1 MAGYTDIP
9 PSYFD
14 TLIARP
20 GEMLADTA
28 VGVIEGGRKLRDMYN
43 TTEDYLDEG
52 LARVGDLFD
61 RSPPR
66 MTGGPMSRNGYRHH
80 SGVPKVAEE
89 VVPLMGANPHFFE
102 SQNNPHGAWSPDYI
116 AEEKERYQDWIE
128 ATNSYQDQKE
138 HMRRIDTGLGTLYPG
153 EATDRYY
160 KTLANDIIDKNNASR
175 DRHREGMA
183 SGAYKA
189 WSNQTGRGLI
199 DGRMIGE
206 DMNTH
211 GRIHPVLKA
220 NWEDEMH
227 DLGRSQDARHP
238 YQWKESDNRSDW
250 QKWKDSTKSGRR

>member
-20 GEMLADTA
+20 GEKLADTA

-80 SGVPKVAEE
+80 
-89 VVPLMGANPHFFE
+89 
-102 SQNNPHGAWSPDYI
+102 
-116 AEEKERYQDWIE
+116 
-128 ATNSYQDQKE
+128 
-138 HMRRIDTGLGTLYPG
+138 PG
-153 EATDRYY
+153 GYVIPA
-160 KTLANDIIDKNNASR
+160 NASLTPAAQEIR
-175 DRHREGMA
+175 DYQGFVSEGHPHT
-183 SGAYKA
+183 AYKFPTRPLP
-189 WSNQTGRGLI
+189 SSLTPGF
-199 DGRMIGE
+199 DRMVNEGYDSFSPSD
-206 DMNTH
+206 DM
-211 GRIHPVLKA
+211 
-220 NWEDEMH
+220 
-227 DLGRSQDARHP
+227 
-238 YQWKESDNRSDW
+238 RSDW

>member
-66 MTGGPMSRNGYRHH
+66 MAGGPMSRNGYRHH
-80 SGVPKVAEE
+80 PG
-89 VVPLMGANPHFFE
+89 G
-102 SQNNPHGAWSPDYI
+102 YI
-116 AEEKERYQDWIE
+116 IPA
-128 ATNSYQDQKE
+128 
-138 HMRRIDTGLGTLYPG
+138 
-153 EATDRYY
+153 
-160 KTLANDIIDKNNASR
+160 NASLTPAAQEIR
-175 DRHREGMA
+175 DYQGFVSEGHPHT
-183 SGAYKA
+183 AYKFPTRPLP
-189 WSNQTGRGLI
+189 SHLTPGF
-199 DGRMIGE
+199 DRMVNEGYDSFSPSD
-206 DMNTH
+206 DM
-211 GRIHPVLKA
+211 
-220 NWEDEMH
+220 
-227 DLGRSQDARHP
+227 
-238 YQWKESDNRSDW
+238 RSDW

>member
-66 MTGGPMSRNGYRHH
+66 MTGGPMSRNTIRTPRLNRVRASLDENQIMPLDSTYLAGLSKEDFNSSFPTQQAYDDA
-80 SGVPKVAEE
+80 VAEAHLLRKE
-89 VVPLMGANPHFFE
+89 YNIMQDGMNYPVE
-102 SQNNPHGAWSPDYI
+102 DYNNREYNIMRHGVDY
-116 AEEKERYQDWIE
+116 
-128 ATNSYQDQKE
+128 
-138 HMRRIDTGLGTLYPG
+138 
-153 EATDRYY
+153 
-160 KTLANDIIDKNNASR
+160 
-175 DRHREGMA
+175 
-183 SGAYKA
+183 
-189 WSNQTGRGLI
+189 
-199 DGRMIGE
+199 
-206 DMNTH
+206 
-211 GRIHPVLKA
+211 PV
-220 NWEDEMH
+220 
-227 DLGRSQDARHP
+227 
-238 YQWKESDNRSDW
+238 DNRSDW